1 MSARKYDFSKRE
13 YEPYDLP
20 NGASLYEHDLDKK
33 VACAQ
38 CGHAMIYGNGYTS
51 RQIHSPHGFG
61 YMVCEKC
68 YNKEREEE
76 RKSK

>member
-1 MSARKYDFSKRE
+1 MSAQKYNFSKRE
-13 YEPYDLP
+13 YEPYELP
-20 NGASLYEHDLDKK
+20 DGSTLYEHDLDKK
-33 VACAQ
+33 IACAQ
-38 CGHAMIYGNGYTS
+38 CGDPMIYGNGYTS

-68 YNKEREEE
+68 YNKELAEE